1 MKRVGE
7 SERERE
13 TERESGERESGRA
26 GVRVRSPSLEGKA
39 DAFKDSLTQKAK
51 SFQRVTC

>member
-1 MKRVGE
+1 MSERVR
-7 SERERE
+7 ERERE

-51 SFQRVTC
+51 SFQ